1 MLNAI
6 VLKCCSNNK
15 INCWNLN
22 FSTRDFQNV
31 VQFFF
36 QVPIALHCHNYT
48 TSSVVTTFFFL
59 LLFFSSHP
67 QLSLSMAMLSFW
79 FKEQCK

>member
-15 INCWNLN
+15 VNYWNFN

-31 VQFFF
+31 VLFFF
-36 QVPIALHCHNYT
+36 QVPIALHCHNLFSGNYY
-48 TSSVVTTFFFL
+48 FFFL
-59 LLFFSSHP
+59 FFQPSTAITDYGHVVFLV
-67 QLSLSMAMLSFW
+67 QRTL
-79 FKEQCK
+79 